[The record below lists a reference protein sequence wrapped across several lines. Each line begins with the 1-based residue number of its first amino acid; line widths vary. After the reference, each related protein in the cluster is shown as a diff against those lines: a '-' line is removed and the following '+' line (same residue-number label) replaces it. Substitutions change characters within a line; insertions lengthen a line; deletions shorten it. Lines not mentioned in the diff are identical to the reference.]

1 MGATIVWPNNARYAL
16 PPHCPDAGEPRGGWS
31 VTKINAQNQ
40 SRWGSEGSVW
50 SPAAAPGGWWR
61 ARSRPRRPRGA
72 SPRARSPPVR
82 RGKRRWRGRGR
93 SSKRLDGGLSTWAEA
108 VFVPLAHLAFGS
120 MTREAPRMPG
130 PRVVTRVTL
139 SRAPLNKCIHENVT
153 VAAEGSVAH
162 RHLEEIQCEKRSV
175 LLSSAILPSG
185 HLYRASP
192 RLRYP
197 CPRYTYP
204 CAGLRGV
211 GVRRS
216 HPRARRPARPAH
228 RPCPARDVRPPPR
241 VPALHGITLWK
252 PKAAQPLSSQRPER
266 ARTAHRSPAR
276 CVPPAHLSM
285 PPCTSCGPILLLPAV
300 LPALP
305 REGQPSATHF
315 SCLTQRMR
323 SSLPCAFVQ
332 LLSPTSGSLSHSRP
346 ASVRPLPR

>member
-1 MGATIVWPNNARYAL
+1 
-16 PPHCPDAGEPRGGWS
+16 
-31 VTKINAQNQ
+31 
-40 SRWGSEGSVW
+40 
-50 SPAAAPGGWWR
+50 
-61 ARSRPRRPRGA
+61 
-72 SPRARSPPVR
+72 
-82 RGKRRWRGRGR
+82 
-93 SSKRLDGGLSTWAEA
+93 
-108 VFVPLAHLAFGS
+108 
-120 MTREAPRMPG
+120 MPG

-185 HLYRASP
+185 HLDRASP

-211 GVRRS
+211 GMRRS

-276 CVPPAHLSM
+276 CVRPAHLSM
-285 PPCTSCGPILLLPAV
+285 PPCTSCGPILLLLAV

-332 LLSPTSGSLSHSRP
+332 LLPPTSGSLSHSRP
-346 ASVRPLPR
+346 ASVRPLRR